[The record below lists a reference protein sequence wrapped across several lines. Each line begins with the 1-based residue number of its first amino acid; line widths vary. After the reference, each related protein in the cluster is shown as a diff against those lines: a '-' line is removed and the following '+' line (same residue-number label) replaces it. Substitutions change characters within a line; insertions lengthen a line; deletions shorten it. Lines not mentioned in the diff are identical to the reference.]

1 LNART
6 LTWLS
11 SRLLATIVAVVLT
24 ACSQEPAYS
33 QSSPEATITTA
44 NEMVRR
50 GDAKLP
56 VTLVYSEDDNMKKCL
71 NRLGHALGRLQD
83 LAKELERAF
92 PAEVAKLRE
101 DAKKEA
107 ASGGSQGLAR
117 LFGGGGQRVRDQAK
131 RAADAAN
138 RNSPAGSNA
147 TDPFTAVLTRL
158 FTSPYEVLEDER
170 NNLSAIKLDDKTY
183 TLLYKNGPI
192 VPGVALAIRKD
203 DRDGRWYFVI
213 PTDLPVLKGYFFKS
227 DEAWRTYTGLVAT
240 FDNIVKDLIDDV
252 RQGKVKNLNDTARVA
267 GEKAFTSLPFAFIA
281 IDRLT
286 AAERKKAGL
295 AKPSVPT
302 DSTKTTTPSTGG

>member
-1 LNART
+1 MNART
-6 LTWLS
+6 LTLLPAW
-11 SRLLATIVAVVLT
+11 LLAAICAVVLS
-24 ACSQEPAYS
+24 ACSREPSYS

-44 NEMVRR
+44 KEMVRR
-50 GDAKLP
+50 GDAKLL
-56 VTLVYSEDDNMKKCL
+56 VKLVYSEDENMKKCL

-83 LAKELERAF
+83 LAKELEKAF

-101 DAKKEA
+101 DAKREA
-107 ASGGSQGLAR
+107 AKGGSQGLAS
-117 LFGGGGQRVRDQAK
+117 LFTGGGQRAREQAR

-138 RNSPAGSNA
+138 RNAPAGSN
-147 TDPFTAVLTRL
+147 TNDPFTAVLTRL

-170 NNLSAIKLDDKTY
+170 NNLTAVMLDEKTY

-192 VPGVALAIRKD
+192 VPGVALTIRKD
-203 DRDGRWYFVI
+203 DRDGRWYFNL
-213 PTDLPVLKGYFFKS
+213 PTDLPILNGYFFKS

-286 AAERKKAGL
+286 AAERKKAGSG
-295 AKPSVPT
+295 KPSTPPPAKAPVPT
-302 DSTKTTTPSTGG
+302 TGG

>member
-1 LNART
+1 MVRKGPDLNART
-6 LTWLS
+6 LNWL
-11 SRLLATIVAVVLT
+11 LVPIFAFVLA
-24 ACSQEPAYS
+24 ACSREPSYS

-44 NEMVRR
+44 KEMVRR
-50 GDAKLP
+50 GDAKLL
-56 VTLVYSEDDNMKKCL
+56 VKLVYSEDDNMKKCL
-71 NRLGHALGRLQD
+71 NRLGHALGRLQE
-83 LAKELERAF
+83 LAKELERSF
-92 PAEVAKLRE
+92 PTEVAKLRE
-101 DAKKEA
+101 DAKREA
-107 ASGGSQGLAR
+107 AKGGPQGLAS
-117 LFGGGGQRVRDQAK
+117 LFTGGRAREQAR

-138 RNSPAGSNA
+138 RNAPAGPGN
-147 TDPFTAVLTRL
+147 DPFTAVLTRL

-170 NNLSAIKLDDKTY
+170 NNLTAVLLDDKTA

-192 VPGVALAIRKD
+192 IPGVALTIRKD
-203 DRDGRWYFVI
+203 ERDGRWYFVF
-213 PTDLPVLKGYFFKS
+213 PTDLPILRGYFFKS

-295 AKPSVPT
+295 SKPSVPAAP
-302 DSTKTTTPSTGG
+302 SQTPALPKGG

>member
-1 LNART
+1 MNART
-6 LTWLS
+6 LS
-11 SRLLATIVAVVLT
+11 LLLVPVLVVVLA
-24 ACSQEPAYS
+24 ACSREPSYS
-33 QSSPEATITTA
+33 QSSPDATITTA
-44 NEMVRR
+44 KEMVRR
-50 GDAKLP
+50 GDAKL
-56 VTLVYSEDDNMKKCL
+56 LVKLIYSEDENMKKCL
-71 NRLGHALGRLQD
+71 NRLGHALGRMQE

-101 DAKKEA
+101 DAKREA
-107 ASGGSQGLAR
+107 AKGGSQGLAS
-117 LFGGGGQRVRDQAK
+117 LFAGGGQRAREQAR

-138 RNSPAGSNA
+138 RDTPAGSNSN
-147 TDPFTAVLTRL
+147 DPFTAVLTRL

-170 NNLSAIKLDDKTY
+170 NNLTALQLDDKTY

-192 VPGVALAIRKD
+192 VPGVALTIRKD
-203 DRDGRWYFVI
+203 ERDGRWYFVI
-213 PTDLPVLKGYFFKS
+213 PTDLPILKGYFFKS

-286 AAERKKAGL
+286 AAERKREGL
-295 AKPSVPT
+295 TKPKTPEVKTPALPAK
-302 DSTKTTTPSTGG
+302 GG